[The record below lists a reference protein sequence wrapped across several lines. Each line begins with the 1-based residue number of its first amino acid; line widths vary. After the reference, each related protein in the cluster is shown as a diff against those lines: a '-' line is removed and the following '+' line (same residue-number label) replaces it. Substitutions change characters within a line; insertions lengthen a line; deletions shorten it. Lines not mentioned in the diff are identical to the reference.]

1 LPAHIAAS
9 LAFWVIVSTV
19 GFQLLNPLPKLPM
32 MPVRSV
38 AQCAMADRLPKL
50 PNEKK
55 SPVAKKNVAMKF

>member
-1 LPAHIAAS
+1 

-32 MPVRSV
+32 MSGRSV
-38 AQCAMADRLPKL
+38 AQHATVDRPPKL

-55 SPVAKKNVAMKF
+55 SPVAKKSVAMKF